1 MVSTLSLV
9 CMIIS
14 AILIFLL
21 PLGLVVYLYRTA
33 KISLLA
39 VGAGCLVFTVFQFLI
54 RIPLLVILNGNPQF
68 QQLMQN
74 LFFSGVIIGGLTA
87 GLFEE
92 TGRFLAFRYLLK
104 KEDLS
109 WKNGVAY
116 GLGHGGIEAI
126 GLAGFICLSNIAV
139 SLSINNGSFAQ
150 LIGAELD
157 AATAEQ
163 IKNQLI
169 NTPSTAF
176 LLSGLERVFAI
187 IIQVGLSLL
196 VLSGVRN
203 GKLRC
208 LLYAILLHT
217 LVNASSVLMTNLG
230 VKIWLVETYICFL
243 AILALFWIYRARPL
257 LTQTSASG
265 SEEGVTGEETVE
277 GKG

>member
-1 MVSTLSLV
+1 MVSTFSLV

-21 PLGLVVYLYRTA
+21 PLGLVVYLYRTE

-39 VGAGCLVFTVFQFLI
+39 VGAGCLVFTFFQYLI
-54 RIPLLVILNGNPQF
+54 RFPLLFILNGNPQF

-74 LFFSGVIIGGLTA
+74 LFFSAVIIGGLTA
-87 GLFEE
+87 GFFEE
-92 TGRFLAFRYLLK
+92 AGRFLAFRYLLK

-109 WKNGVAY
+109 WQNGVAY

-139 SLSINNGSFAQ
+139 SLAINNGSFAQ

-163 IKNQLI
+163 IKNQLV

-176 LLSGLERVFAI
+176 LLSGLERFFSI
-187 IIQVGLSLL
+187 TIQIGLSLL
-196 VLSGVRN
+196 VLYGVTK
-203 GKLRC
+203 GKLRY

-257 LTQTSASG
+257 FTQTSASG
-265 SEEGVTGEETVE
+265 SEEGVTGEE
-277 GKG
+277 